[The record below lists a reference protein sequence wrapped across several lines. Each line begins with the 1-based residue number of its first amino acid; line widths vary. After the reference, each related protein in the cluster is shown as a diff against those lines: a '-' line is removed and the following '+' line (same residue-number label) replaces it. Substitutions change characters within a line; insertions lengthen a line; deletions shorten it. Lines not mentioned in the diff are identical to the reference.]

1 MDSEEEVE
9 HNPSSPPGSPLESG
23 GSHPG
28 SPTRSRSRSRS
39 GSRALS
45 RSRSRSGSRAQSR
58 SRSRSGSRAK
68 SNSRS
73 PSVSR
78 AASRFKSRSQSR
90 SPPGSPGSVHK
101 TADNESEDEN
111 VIKTAH
117 SGDEEEKESPTSPP
131 GSPPGSGLHSPAGS
145 PARSRSRSRSGS
157 RAASRSRS
165 SRSRSRSRS
174 QASSAG
180 SVHKGSDK
188 ENDSS
193 DDVLKKKS
201 RKIVSDDEEEKESPE
216 SPPMSPAGSARRSP
230 SGSPA
235 RSWSGSRV
243 GSRSRSRS
251 GSRQRSKSRS
261 RSRSRSRSGS
271 RARSRSRSRSGSRA
285 RSRSRSGSGS
295 RARSGS
301 RSRSGSRARSGSR
314 SRSRSRAGS
323 RSRSRS
329 RSRASSVGSVQKAS
343 DKENSDDDVPRKRSR
358 KILSDD
364 EDGKGKGSGDE
375 GEKEKDELIADIFGS
390 SDEDEEFEGFDA
402 SEVPKKEKKKKSGK
416 AVKSDD
422 EMDQGPSELPEEGSN
437 EAPVDGQG
445 SDDENMDEA
454 RKSGEGMFVSDFEL
468 MMQRKKEEMSRQ
480 RRKRKDVDLIN
491 DNDDLIA
498 DLIVKMKEAANQ
510 DRELNQKKE
519 VATKKIKM
527 LPYVISQ
534 LKKSDLHG
542 IFLESGILSAMT
554 EWLAPLPDK
563 SLPHLQI
570 RENFLQILQQFPSM
584 HGDMLKSSG
593 IGKAIMYLYKHP
605 REIKENKIIA
615 GKLINEWSRPIFN
628 LTSNY
633 KNLSKEEREQR
644 DYEQLPKKRRT
655 SLEGGQTPKRD
666 IDKAMVGEK
675 KALRPGDPG
684 WVYRA
689 RVPLPSNKDY
699 VVRPKASSEY
709 QPPQK
714 SSSKKQVTRYEKHK
728 RAFLEKKKF
737 SKTMKA
743 VTISIEGRNMSL

>member
-1 MDSEEEVE
+1 MDSEEDVE
-9 HNPSSPPGSPLESG
+9 QNPSSTPASPVGSYVHSQPGSPA
-23 GSHPG
+23 
-28 SPTRSRSRSRS
+28 RSRSRSRS
-39 GSRALS
+39 GSRAQS

-68 SNSRS
+68 S
-73 PSVSR
+73 P
-78 AASRFKSRSQSR
+78 
-90 SPPGSPGSVHK
+90 
-101 TADNESEDEN
+101 
-111 VIKTAH
+111 
-117 SGDEEEKESPTSPP
+117 
-131 GSPPGSGLHSPAGS
+131 
-145 PARSRSRSRSGS
+145 SRSRSGS

-165 SRSRSRSRS
+165 
-174 QASSAG
+174 
-180 SVHKGSDK
+180 
-188 ENDSS
+188 
-193 DDVLKKKS
+193 
-201 RKIVSDDEEEKESPE
+201 
-216 SPPMSPAGSARRSP
+216 
-230 SGSPA
+230 
-235 RSWSGSRV
+235 
-243 GSRSRSRS
+243 RSRS
-251 GSRQRSKSRS
+251 GSPANSVGSVQKAFGNESDEEVNTKVQSEEEDRDHPSSPPVSPVGSGGQSPVGSPVRSH
-261 RSRSRSRSGS
+261 SRSRSGS
-271 RARSRSRSRSGSRA
+271 RARSRSPSVTRAQSRSRSRSGSRA
-285 RSRSRSGSGS
+285 K
-295 RARSGS
+295 SGS
-301 RSRSGSRARSGSR
+301 RSRSGSRAKSGSR
-314 SRSRSRAGS
+314 SRSRSPASSVGS
-323 RSRSRS
+323 VQKSSEKGNDSGDERPVKKSRKILSDSEEDQEVNPASPPVSPVGSGRRSQSGSPARSRSRRSRLRSRSRS
-329 RSRASSVGSVQKAS
+329 RSRASSAASVQRVS
-343 DKENSDDDVPRKRSR
+343 DKENDSEDEVPRKKSR

-402 SEVPKKEKKKKSGK
+402 SEVPKKEKKKKA
-416 AVKSDD
+416 AVKSDEED
-422 EMDQGPSELPEEGSN
+422 EQGPSGLGEEGSN
-437 EAPVDGQG
+437 EAMAEGQG

-454 RKSGEGMFVSDFEL
+454 RKSGEGMFVSDFDL
-468 MMQRKKEEMSRQ
+468 MMQKKKEEMSRQ

-498 DLIVKMKEAANQ
+498 DLIVKMKEAANL

-527 LPYVISQ
+527 LPYVVNQ

-570 RENFLQILQQFPSM
+570 RENFLRILQQFPSM

-655 SLEGGQTPKRD
+655 SLEGAQTPKRD
-666 IDKAMVGEK
+666 IDKALVGEK

-689 RVPLPSNKDY
+689 RVPMPSNKDY

-714 SSSKKQVTRYEKHK
+714 SSSKKDITRYEKHK
-728 RAFLEKKKF
+728 RAFMEKKKF
-737 SKTMKA
+737 SKTIKA
-743 VTISIEGRNMSL
+743 VSISIEGRNMAL